1 MKRRSFVKNVIG
13 VVVTALLPVTSLSY
27 DPVKRVVITPQ
38 VDVSPLLGYKGAT
51 FWETS
56 VVYAPYI
63 PRFKTLEIQIPT
75 DPDLLAY
82 TKTAYPTA
90 FR

>member
-1 MKRRSFVKNVIG
+1 M
-13 VVVTALLPVTSLSY
+13 VTALLPVTSLSY
-27 DPVKRVVITPQ
+27 DPVNRCIVHPPKP
-38 VDVSPLLGYKGAT
+38 DVSMLTGYKGQQ
-51 FWETS
+51 FMEIGC
-56 VVYAPYI
+56 VYAPYI
-63 PRFKTLEIQIPT
+63 PRFKTLEIQIPL